1 MKFEHFAINVAQPRA
16 MSDWYEKHIGLKV
29 VMKKDQSPY
38 MTFLADDSGTIMI
51 EIYSNPNAPILD
63 FENQHP
69 LVLHLALV
77 SEDPAKD
84 RDRLIKAGAEL
95 ISDDILGDGSHLVML
110 KDPWGL
116 ALQLCKRAKPM
127 LASKTGV

>member
-1 MKFEHFAINVAQPRA
+1 MKFEHFAINVTQPRA
-16 MSDWYEKHIGLKV
+16 MSNWYEKHIGLKV

-51 EIYSNPNAPILD
+51 EIYNNPKAPILD
-63 FENQHP
+63 FEHQHP
-69 LVLHLALV
+69 LVVHLALV
-77 SEDPAKD
+77 SENPADD

-95 ISDDILGDGSHLVML
+95 VSDDILEDGSHLVML

-127 LASKTGV
+127 LT

>member
-16 MSDWYEKHIGLKV
+16 MSDWYEKHIGLSV
-29 VMKKDQSPY
+29 VSKQDSSPY
-38 MTFLADDSGTIMI
+38 MTFLADDSDTIML
-51 EIYSNPNAPILD
+51 EIYNNPKAPVLE
-63 FENQHP
+63 FNSQHP

-77 SEDPAKD
+77 SEDPAAD
-84 RDRLIKAGAEL
+84 RDRLVAAGAEV
-95 ISDDILGDGSHLVML
+95 ISDDVLEDGSHLVML

-127 LASKTGV
+127 LKL

>member
-16 MSDWYEKHIGLKV
+16 MSDWYEKHVGLSV
-29 VMKKDQSPY
+29 VSKQASSPY
-38 MTFLADDSGTIMI
+38 MTFLADDSDTIML
-51 EIYSNPNAPILD
+51 EIYNNPNAPVLD
-63 FENQHP
+63 FKNQHP

-77 SEDPAKD
+77 SEDPADD
-84 RDRLIKAGAEL
+84 RDRLVAAGAEV
-95 ISDDILGDGSHLVML
+95 ISDDILDDGSHLVML

-127 LASKTGV
+127 LK